1 MRGAVST
8 TGLIGSCGGEAGV
21 QGRPGVQGNHH
32 CPEEKLEKEARVN
45 EEASVVCTLW
55 QVAVGRAQ
63 I

>member
-8 TGLIGSCGGEAGV
+8 TGLIGSCEGEAGV
-21 QGRPGVQGNHH
+21 QGGPGVQGDHH
-32 CPEEKLEKEARVN
+32 CPEKKLEKEAGVN

-55 QVAVGRAQ
+55 QVAAGRGQ